1 VTVSMRRHLAVGLAA
16 CSLVACDGT
25 LQFSGT
31 SDTSR
36 DAGPSADGGPRTDGE
51 SDVLVSDVSLGD
63 DASKGDAT
71 AGDAPL
77 DRRIGLA
84 PPCYKGTDCP
94 VDKLHCDLDSNEC
107 VECLADLNCTVMP
120 YLRCMTSV
128 HRCVECLTESD
139 CTPGSVCH
147 ATTHICLHLC
157 ADGGACPATLPYCD
171 PLGFCAECRSN
182 ADCAQADLCDRDIGR
197 CAFCAMDRSCGATAP
212 YCDPYNPGRSRCK
225 ECLDPSECPVD
236 RPYCDVHGR
245 VCVSK
250 I

>member
-1 VTVSMRRHLAVGLAA
+1 MRRHLAVGLAA

-107 VECLADLNCTVMP
+107 VEWLGRPQLHGDALLAVHDERASVRRVLDREAIAHRD
-120 YLRCMTSV
+120 RC
-128 HRCVECLTESD
+128 
-139 CTPGSVCH
+139 
-147 ATTHICLHLC
+147 ATRRRHICLHL
-157 ADGGACPATLPYCD
+157 
-171 PLGFCAECRSN
+171 
-182 ADCAQADLCDRDIGR
+182 
-197 CAFCAMDRSCGATAP
+197 
-212 YCDPYNPGRSRCK
+212 
-225 ECLDPSECPVD
+225 
-236 RPYCDVHGR
+236 
-245 VCVSK
+245 
-250 I
+250 